1 MQVDKKNTVRSM
13 KRKKEAIKFEGKIA
27 EALTHRFEGIEWDHK
42 DSHISAQHNL
52 NGEGIDSLGNTEIN
66 GTNVWIALQVKDK
79 ESGLTK
85 DELNKF
91 VNTVEE
97 LRVKYPNDIFLSY
110 LVLCKKK
117 GFTAELSMN
126 MMKENITVLWDS
138 TGETTPNIIENQLA
152 MMTKVL

>member
-1 MQVDKKNTVRSM
+1 M

-27 EALTHRFEGIEWDHK
+27 EALTQRFEEIEWDHK

-52 NGEGIDSLGNTEIN
+52 NGEGIDSLGNIDIK

-91 VNTVEE
+91 VNTLEE
-97 LRVKYPNDIFLSY
+97 LKVKYPNDIFLSY

-117 GFTAELSMN
+117 GFSAEVYMD
-126 MMKENITVLWDS
+126 MIKENIVVIWDS

-152 MMTKVL
+152 IITKALYLKS